1 MAWPH
6 PTEEAGTENALAE
19 VQIPDLEPTGYP
31 IGEISRGTLQSV
43 VKKLDEKVRATLESA
58 SARVVEDTRVRLR
71 NELSAALQ
79 TFLAEASTRL
89 HALEKEHLTR
99 SKDELQTES
108 TEQLKA
114 QISDLQAVLSK
125 PCLELKTLAA
135 EADAAVSSMA
145 VAVDTASKKLQ
156 AAEKDVEVRFSGAT
170 DEMSKVADNL
180 VQSSASRLEK
190 QADEATARLSENL
203 RTLQARFVEETE
215 SHIAA
220 IRQRLTESLILEAE
234 RIAQQSL
241 AQTSK
246 VPDGP
251 PDPGLPES
259 SVPAAGI
266 PDRQIDDITSEP
278 GPGQSAS
285 KKLEQVEAAAVPLS
299 MLLETPRVAP
309 PGPPESNPLQP
320 DPAENAAINETV
332 IKETGPQK
340 PYREIFGEI
349 AVARASGSHPA
360 LGTSPESRWRP
371 AIIRACVVV
380 LLISIFAASYY
391 YFNGRHDA
399 RKSAA
404 RGNPPT
410 AVARPSPETAPSPA
424 ERVSPASPP
433 AVGSPSGKVAS
444 APVPIL
450 PPTRL
455 TNTPKAAS
463 ISPEDSEDED
473 PVPVGKGDLTV
484 TSDVPGARISLDGH
498 IDRSWVTPHT
508 FHDLPERFYVLAVS
522 KDGYESDIHSVKVG
536 PGSGV
541 SFSARLHPSTGE
553 ITISTNPPGL
563 DVFIDDKPHGQSP
576 ARAVLPV
583 GQHTYR
589 VVPPPGKAPLS
600 RVFTIKSGGAIVKHT
615 VTW

>member
-19 VQIPDLEPTGYP
+19 VQSPNPEPAGYP
-31 IGEISRGTLQSV
+31 LGETGRATLQSV

-89 HALEKEHLTR
+89 YALEKEQLTR
-99 SKDELQTES
+99 SKGELQAES
-108 TEQLKA
+108 TQQLKA

-135 EADAAVSSMA
+135 EADAAVNSMA

-156 AAEKDVEVRFSGAT
+156 AAEKNVEVRFSGAT

-190 QADEATARLSENL
+190 EADEATARLSENL

-220 IRQRLTESLILEAE
+220 VKERLTESLVREAE
-234 RIAQQSL
+234 RIAQQRLTQASN
-241 AQTSK
+241 A
-246 VPDGP
+246 PDGSP
-251 PDPGLPES
+251 HPGLAES
-259 SVPAAGI
+259 SVKAAGI
-266 PDRQIDDITSEP
+266 ADKHIATERGRNQPA
-278 GPGQSAS
+278 SA
-285 KKLEQVEAAAVPLS
+285 KLEQAEAAAGAVS
-299 MLLETPRVAP
+299 ALLETPTVAP
-309 PGPPESNPLQP
+309 PGPPESNSLQP
-320 DPAENAAINETV
+320 DPAQNAAMNETTINET
-332 IKETGPQK
+332 KPQK

-349 AVARASGSHPA
+349 AVARALENHPV
-360 LGTSPESRWRP
+360 LGTPPESRWRR

-380 LLISIFAASYY
+380 LLIAIFAASYY
-391 YFNGRHDA
+391 YFDGRRDA

-404 RGNPPT
+404 QGNSPT
-410 AVARPSPETAPSPA
+410 VVARLSPETVPSSA
-424 ERVSPASPP
+424 EKVAPASPP
-433 AVGSPSGKVAS
+433 VVESPAGSKGAS
-444 APVPIL
+444 APAPIVVPQ
-450 PPTRL
+450 TRL
-455 TNTPKAAS
+455 TNTPKAAG
-463 ISPEDSEDED
+463 ISAEDSEDKD
-473 PVPVGKGDLTV
+473 AVPVSKGDLSV

-498 IDRSWVTPHT
+498 TDPQWVTPYT
-508 FHDLPERFYVLAVS
+508 FHDLPERFYMLAVS
-522 KDGYESDIHSVKVG
+522 KNGYESDMHSVKVV

-541 SFSARLHPSTGE
+541 SFSARLQPSTGE

-563 DVFIDDKPHGQSP
+563 DVFIDDKTYGPSP

-583 GQHTYR
+583 GQHTYK
-589 VVPPPGKAPLS
+589 VAPPPGKAPFS
-600 RVFTIKSGGAIVKHT
+600 RVFTIKSGGDIVKHT